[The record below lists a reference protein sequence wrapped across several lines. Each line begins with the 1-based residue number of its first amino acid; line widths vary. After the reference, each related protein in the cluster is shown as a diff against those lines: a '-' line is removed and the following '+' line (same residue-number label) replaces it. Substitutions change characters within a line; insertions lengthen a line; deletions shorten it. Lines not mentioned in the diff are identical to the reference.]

1 MKTLKLEL
9 AIDILNEFA
18 LTNEEMI
25 KVRGGDADPI
35 SLPQCLRS
43 KFDLIFHF
51 CFSENRN
58 SEI

>member
-35 SLPQCLRS
+35 SLPTMPPI
-43 KFDLIFHF
+43 KV
-51 CFSENRN
+51 
-58 SEI
+58 